1 MSSKNNENSEI
12 EYKSELECL
21 NEKISELEQTFD
33 NIRRLNGNLASLTIN
48 ETYKNF
54 YDWKVKPAVDIVALM
69 SSSAANMASVANDFA
84 SNVYSK
90 KHEVRKA
97 LKLSEKLIDQTE
109 IGLELCKREIEYML
123 ESSGNIDLY
132 KKDS

>member
-1 MSSKNNENSEI
+1 MSSNNNENNET
-12 EYKSELECL
+12 EYKNKLECL

-33 NIRRLNGNLASLTIN
+33 NMRRLNGNLASLTIN

-69 SSSAANMASVANDFA
+69 SSSAANMASVANSFA

-97 LKLSEKLIDQTE
+97 LKLSEKLIAQTE
-109 IGLELCKREIEYML
+109 IGLELFKRELECML
-123 ESSGNIDLY
+123 VNGDNLDLCK
-132 KKDS
+132 KKD